1 MVRCRSNQIKVLCL
15 LSLTALLGLSPRAHA
30 SQVVPL
36 EEVGL
41 RYYPAQGEVCVT
53 RDDVPPEALALLGAD
68 EAAIRA
74 AMEHDQLYCIILT
87 PQGTQVS
94 LRIFDAPGDAFYAND
109 SHGQQSSLPG
119 FAFFRST
126 PDHMEKNPL
135 LTTLSLCTQ
144 YLGKG
149 YALQTDVFGRAPT
162 FADEDI
168 LVSAAKRL
176 LQLGAAKG
184 PPQEL
189 VQENALALPKTAPL
203 TDQMAPVA
211 YQTDGP
217 PLELSP
223 IPAVLGTTLH
233 EVSGITAPR
242 ASLKYTLNGRTSSRF
257 QADENGRFTFTMKT
271 LDPDMP
277 NELTVIA
284 SQDGG
289 VSTASC
295 SLVIDWQF
303 SPLALSRT
311 TGTVTADHVILEG
324 VTLPGSKVQLI
335 RRNGNDL
342 IPVDQDG
349 RFHYRLALSKLG
361 ENNFT
366 LRCLSSGYHRIDM
379 PLSFFRTIG
388 DSIELYT
395 LRDRIKN
402 VTFAQLMKKPS
413 AYQGRT
419 VRYRGTVAALANLEG
434 QPLFLLTMDE
444 GETIACLC
452 PDLLDIHLGQ
462 EADLLGVLTG
472 TMQSVESPWL
482 SGEFPSLTLT
492 SLIP

>member
-1 MVRCRSNQIKVLCL
+1 M
-15 LSLTALLGLSPRAHA
+15 
-30 SQVVPL
+30 
-36 EEVGL
+36 
-41 RYYPAQGEVCVT
+41 
-53 RDDVPPEALALLGAD
+53 
-68 EAAIRA
+68 
-74 AMEHDQLYCIILT
+74 
-87 PQGTQVS
+87 
-94 LRIFDAPGDAFYAND
+94 
-109 SHGQQSSLPG
+109 
-119 FAFFRST
+119 
-126 PDHMEKNPL
+126 
-135 LTTLSLCTQ
+135 
-144 YLGKG
+144 
-149 YALQTDVFGRAPT
+149 
-162 FADEDI
+162 
-168 LVSAAKRL
+168 
-176 LQLGAAKG
+176 
-184 PPQEL
+184 
-189 VQENALALPKTAPL
+189 
-203 TDQMAPVA
+203 
-211 YQTDGP
+211 
-217 PLELSP
+217 
-223 IPAVLGTTLH
+223 
-233 EVSGITAPR
+233 
-242 ASLKYTLNGRTSSRF
+242 
-257 QADENGRFTFTMKT
+257 FTFTMKT